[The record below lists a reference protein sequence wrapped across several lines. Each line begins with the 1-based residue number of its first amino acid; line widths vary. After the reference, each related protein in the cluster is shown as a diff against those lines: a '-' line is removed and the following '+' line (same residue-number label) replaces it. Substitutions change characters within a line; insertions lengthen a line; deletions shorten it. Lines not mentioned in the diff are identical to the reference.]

1 MKILIRSEI
10 VVEREVEI
18 TPDEFRRCYHADYGD
33 AAKWITRTTEAKIYD
48 KLEKLANVSLEMQTK
63 VFVREGQDEHC
74 EN

>member
-10 VVEREVEI
+10 VVEREVEM

-33 AAKWITRTTEAKIYD
+33 AAKWFKKATDAKIHD

-63 VFVREGQDEHC
+63 VFVREGQDEHS